1 MLVYLLCRTKL
12 LNAINSREISMY
24 SEESCHER
32 SSALESKSVITEVRT
47 SKKKTSDKR
56 IDYIGVIVA
65 LASLLL
71 VIIFLGPSAK
81 FLGFAI
87 FSIIIGLS
95 YYFSTGNYRYAIAWI
110 AGGFLILLCYIG
122 SQLL

>member
-1 MLVYLLCRTKL
+1 
-12 LNAINSREISMY
+12 MY
-24 SEESCHER
+24 SEESFHER
-32 SSALESKSVITEVRT
+32 SSVLESKNVNIKART
-47 SKKKTSDKR
+47 SKKKTSDEK
-56 IDYIGVIVA
+56 IDRIGVILA

-71 VIIFLGPSAK
+71 VIIFLGLSAK

-87 FSIIIGLS
+87 FSIIIGLT